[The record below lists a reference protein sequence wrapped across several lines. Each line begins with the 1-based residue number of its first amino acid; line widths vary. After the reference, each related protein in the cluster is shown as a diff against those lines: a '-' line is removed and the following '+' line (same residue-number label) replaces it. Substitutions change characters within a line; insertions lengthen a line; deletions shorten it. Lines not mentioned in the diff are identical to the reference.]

1 MYVGL
6 VLFLAALALWLF
18 IGKTSPAL
26 TAIGVGGL
34 VLLAASPFVLAAER
48 RKH

>member
-6 VLFLAALALWLF
+6 VLFLAALALWLV

-26 TAIGVGGL
+26 TAIGIGGL
-34 VLLAASPFVLAAER
+34 LLLAASPFVLVVER
-48 RKH
+48 RKD